1 MSDTDEQLAQ
11 GLDETEDQPTTGKG
25 LRAQLEA
32 ALKAKNDLEA
42 KYADVAGKARR
53 AEIET
58 VLVTRGANPRIAQFV
73 PADIEGDAIAK
84 WLDDN
89 ADLFAPKGST
99 PEVPSRPD
107 PDPSVVDTARRVQGL
122 GQTPQPGLMDDVV
135 SRIGNAGSTEEVQ
148 QLWREAQRSLL

>member
-1 MSDTDEQLAQ
+1 MSDTDEQVE
-11 GLDETEDQPTTGKG
+11 GLSETEDQPTTGKG

-32 ALKAKNDLEA
+32 ALKAKDELEA
-42 KYADVAGKARR
+42 KFAQVAGKARR

-84 WLDDN
+84 WLDEN
-89 ADLFAPKGST
+89 ADLFAPKGQT
-99 PEVPSRPD
+99 PAPSRAQPD
-107 PDPSVVDTARRVQGL
+107 PRVVDAARRMQGL
-122 GQTPQPGLMDDVV
+122 GETPQPGLLDDVV
-135 SRIGNAGSTEEVQ
+135 SRMSNAESFEDVQ